1 MTRLRMLLVLGLAA
15 TITLAACDAT
25 AEVTTPDSRVS
36 VLLTDAPLEEATS
49 LVVEFGRVDLA
60 PADGDAGI
68 VTISEN
74 PGEID
79 VLTLQNGVVHELGD
93 AVVPD
98 GSYSQIRLIV
108 ESATLFFG
116 PDEFYDVKVPSGS
129 ESGLKILV
137 DPPIVADDGSLHEVI
152 VDFDVLRAVVETP
165 PGSGNYLLKPT
176 AIRAYSEAGAVE
188 GTVTDSLNTLVLL
201 EDVQVEVLKGDDVVT
216 STFTGA
222 DGFYGFAALP
232 AGVYDLRF
240 SHPDYLPETQ
250 GGVVVQTGATTEVN
264 AALVDATSLEP
275 EPEPDPI
282 P

>member
-1 MTRLRMLLVLGLAA
+1 MTRPRMLLVLGLAA
-15 TITLAACDAT
+15 TIALAACDTASEAT
-25 AEVTTPDSRVS
+25 GPDNRVA

-60 PADGDAGI
+60 PADGDTGI
-68 VTISEN
+68 VTISED

-93 AVVPD
+93 ALVPD

-108 ESATLFFG
+108 ETATLFFG

-129 ESGLKILV
+129 QSGLKILV

-188 GTVTDSLNTLVLL
+188 GTVTDSLDPQAPL
-201 EDVQVEVLKGDDVVT
+201 EGVEVEVFEAGGSDVVT
-216 STFTGA
+216 STFTEA
-222 DGFYGFAALP
+222 DGSYGFAALA
-232 AGVYDLRF
+232 AGDYDFRF
-240 SHPDYLPETQ
+240 SLPGYVPET
-250 GGVVVQTGATTEVN
+250 VTDLVETGETTTID
-264 AALVDATSLEP
+264 VDLELAP
-275 EPEPDPI
+275 VP
-282 P
+282 

>member
-1 MTRLRMLLVLGLAA
+1 MTRFRTLFVLGLAA
-15 TITLAACDAT
+15 TIALAACDT
-25 AEVTTPDSRVS
+25 TPEVTTPDNRVS

-68 VTISEN
+68 VTISED

-79 VLTLQNGVVHELGD
+79 VLTLQNGVVHELGNT
-93 AVVPD
+93 VVPD

-108 ESATLFFG
+108 ETATLFFG

-129 ESGLKILV
+129 ESGLKILI

-188 GTVTDSLNTLVLL
+188 GTVTDLL
-201 EDVQVEVLKGDDVVT
+201 DPLLPLEGVEVEVLTVGGDLVT
-216 STFTGA
+216 STFTDA
-222 DGFYGFAALP
+222 DGFYRFAALA
-232 AGVYDLRF
+232 AGGYDLRF
-240 SHPDYLPETQ
+240 SHPDYLPETRT
-250 GGVVVQTGATTEVN
+250 GVVAETGATTELNVQ
-264 AALVDATSLEP
+264 LESV
-275 EPEPDPI
+275 E
-282 P
+282 